1 MNPLHIVK
9 KSFRFFV
16 IASLVSLTACDSL
29 GVTEQLVSFE
39 KQVWPAEQKPSFQME
54 LKDTNASYNI
64 YFVLRHTDSYPYKN
78 IWIAYG
84 HQYSGEK
91 GVTVENKN
99 LTLADDATGWRGA
112 AMVDI
117 IEQRILLTPHP
128 VKIKPGTCNFQV
140 EHLMRI
146 NPLPQVLH
154 AGIRL
159 ERIVE

>member
-9 KSFRFFV
+9 KSLYFIC
-16 IASLVSLTACDSL
+16 IAFLISLTACDSL
-29 GVTEQLVSFE
+29 GVAEQLVSFE
-39 KQVWPAEQKPSFQME
+39 KQAWPAEQQPGFRFE
-54 LKDTNASYNI
+54 LKDTNSSYNI

-78 IWIAYG
+78 IWITYG

-91 GVTVENKN
+91 TVTFENKN

-117 IEQRILLTPHP
+117 IEQRVLLTPNP
-128 VKIKPGTCNFQV
+128 VKIQPGTSIFQV

-146 NPLPQVLH
+146 NPLPHVLQ
-154 AGIRL
+154 AGVRL
-159 ERIVE
+159 ERIVQ

>member
-16 IASLVSLTACDSL
+16 LSFLISLTACDSL
-29 GVTEQLVSFE
+29 GVTEQLVSFD
-39 KQVWPAEQKPSFQME
+39 KHVWPAESQPSFRVE

-64 YFVLRHTDSYPYKN
+64 YFVLRHTESYPHKN
-78 IWIAYG
+78 IWIAYS
-84 HQYSGEK
+84 HQFSGEK
-91 GVTVENKN
+91 TVTVENKN

-112 AMVDI
+112 AMADI
-117 IEQRILLTPHP
+117 IEQRILLTPNP
-128 VKIKPGTCNFQV
+128 VKIKPGTCNFQI

-146 NPLPQVLH
+146 NPLTEVLQ
-154 AGIRL
+154 AGIRV